1 MKAII
6 LAGGFGTRLKSVIV
20 DVPKPMAPI
29 NDQPFLEIL
38 IKRLI
43 RFKITDIILSVGYK
57 QEIIRD
63 YFGDGASMGAS
74 ITYSAEAS
82 PLGTGGAIK
91 AAMEAFPAE
100 RYLVMNGDSL
110 FENDI
115 PELLEYHRA
124 KRAAITLALAKV
136 ADKGRYGSVETNSDG
151 MISRFTEKGADGS
164 GTINAGVY
172 VLEQQVLRF
181 FPSDVCSFES
191 DVMQNLIGKGLFGVC
206 QQGFFIDI
214 GVPEDYRSF
223 CARGDVNPEK
233 PSKPNRCNRVER
245 YSL

>member
-6 LAGGFGTRLKSVIV
+6 LAGGFGTRLKSVIAE
-20 DVPKPMAPI
+20 VPKPMAPV
-29 NDQPFLEIL
+29 NGQPFLELL

-43 RFKITDIILSVGYK
+43 HFNITDIVLSVGYK

-63 YFGDGASMGAS
+63 YFGDGASIGAS
-74 ITYSAEAS
+74 ISYSAEES

-110 FENDI
+110 FENDVQ
-115 PELLEYHRA
+115 ELLEYHLSRKA
-124 KRAAITLALAKV
+124 VITLALAKV
-136 ADKGRYGSVETNSDG
+136 ADKSRYGSVETNPAG
-151 MISRFTEKGADGS
+151 MISRFTEKGAGGT

-172 VLEQQVLRF
+172 VLEQQVLSY
-181 FPSDVCSFES
+181 FPGDVCSFES

-206 QQGFFIDI
+206 QQGYFIDI
-214 GVPEDYRSF
+214 GVPEDYRAF
-223 CARGDVNPEK
+223 C
-233 PSKPNRCNRVER
+233 SKG
-245 YSL
+245 

>member
-1 MKAII
+1 
-6 LAGGFGTRLKSVIV
+6 
-20 DVPKPMAPI
+20 MAPV
-29 NDQPFLEIL
+29 NDQPFLKIL
-38 IKRLI
+38 INRLI
-43 RFKITDIILSVGYK
+43 RFNITDIVLSVGYK

-63 YFGDGASMGAS
+63 YFGDGASIGTS
-74 ITYSAEAS
+74 ITYSAEDS

-115 PELLEYHRA
+115 PELLEYHSA
-124 KRAAITLALAKV
+124 KRAVITLALAKV
-136 ADKGRYGSVETNSDG
+136 ADKSRYGSVETDSNG
-151 MISRFTEKGADGS
+151 MISRFTEKGADGL

-172 VLEQQVLRF
+172 VLEQQALRY
-181 FPSDVCSFES
+181 FPGDVCSFES

-214 GVPEDYRSF
+214 GVPESYRAF
-223 CARGDVNPEK
+223 CVKNDVNLVNPA
-233 PSKPNRCNRVER
+233 KPNRCNRVER